1 MHKASDE
8 ALFYGDDVDK
18 AMAFELET
26 GMSRF
31 WTDKIASLDPYVPG
45 EQPQD
50 KKYIKLNTNE
60 SPYSP
65 SPKALQAMAAEVN
78 ESLRLYPDPNC
89 MSLKQSL
96 AEQYQLETNQV
107 FVGNGSDEV
116 LALAF
121 MGYFAAGKP
130 LAFADITYSFYKV
143 YAGLYGIEPKL
154 IPLNDGFDI
163 VAEDYQG
170 LDVSGVVVT
179 NPNAPT
185 GKALPLADI
194 EVILQAN
201 PDVVVLVDEAYVDF
215 GAQSAVSL
223 VNQYPNL
230 LVVQTMSKSRALAGI
245 RVGYAF
251 GHADL
256 IEGLERLKNSFNSYP
271 IDRIA
276 LAGATAAV
284 QDTAYLQE
292 ICDKTIATR
301 EYTVKA
307 LTELGYELLPSATNF
322 VFATHPDKSA
332 EQVYLSLK
340 EQGILV
346 RYFGNKP
353 RIGNYLRITI
363 GTDEEMQA
371 LIKALQA
378 L

>member
-1 MHKASDE
+1 
-8 ALFYGDDVDK
+8 
-18 AMAFELET
+18 
-26 GMSRF
+26 MSRF

-60 SPYSP
+60 SPYPP
-65 SPKALQAMAAEVN
+65 SPKALEAMASEVS
-78 ESLRLYPDPNC
+78 ERLRLYPDPNGVA
-89 MSLKQSL
+89 LKSAL
-96 AEQYQLETNQV
+96 ANHYQLEANQV

-121 MGYFAAGKP
+121 MGYFAGGKP

-143 YAGLYGIEPKL
+143 YAGLYSIEPKL
-154 IPLNDGFDI
+154 IPLNDHFDI
-163 VAEDYQG
+163 VPADYDN

-185 GKALPLADI
+185 GKALPLSDI
-194 EVILQAN
+194 ETILKAN

-223 VNQYPNL
+223 INHYPNL
-230 LVVQTMSKSRALAGI
+230 LVVQTLSKSRALAGI
-245 RVGYAF
+245 RVGYAL
-251 GHADL
+251 GHPDL

-276 LAGATAAV
+276 LVGATAAV
-284 QDTAYLQE
+284 EDDGYLQD
-292 ICDKTIATR
+292 ICAKTIATR
-301 EYTVKA
+301 EQTVKDLNA
-307 LTELGYELLPSATNF
+307 LGFTIVPSATNF
-322 VFATHPDKSA
+322 VFVTHPDKDA
-332 EQVYLSLK
+332 EQIYLALK

-346 RYFGNKP
+346 RYFGKKP
-353 RIGNYLRITI
+353 RIGNHLRITI
-363 GTDEEMQA
+363 GTDDEMAA
-371 LIKALQA
+371 LIAALKT

>member
-1 MHKASDE
+1 
-8 ALFYGDDVDK
+8 
-18 AMAFELET
+18 
-26 GMSRF
+26 MSRF

-60 SPYSP
+60 SPYAP
-65 SPKALQAMAAEVN
+65 SSKALAAMAAEVS
-78 ESLRLYPDPNC
+78 ERLRLYPDPNG
-89 MSLKQSL
+89 SALKNAL
-96 AEQYQLETNQV
+96 AKSYQLEANQV

-121 MGYFAAGKP
+121 MGYFAGGKP
-130 LAFADITYSFYKV
+130 LAFADVTYSFYKV

-154 IPLNDGFDI
+154 IPLNENFDI
-163 VAEDYQG
+163 VPADYQN

-185 GKALPLADI
+185 GKALSLADI
-194 EVILQAN
+194 EFILKAN

-215 GAQSAVSL
+215 GAQSASIL
-223 VNQYPNL
+223 INQYPNL
-230 LVVQTMSKSRALAGI
+230 LVVQTLSKSRALAGI
-245 RVGYAF
+245 RVGYAL
-251 GHADL
+251 GHPEL

-271 IDRIA
+271 VDRIA

-284 QDTAYLQE
+284 EDEAYLKE

-301 EYTVKA
+301 EQTVKDLEA
-307 LTELGYELLPSATNF
+307 LGFNVLPSATNF
-322 VFATHPDKSA
+322 VFATHPDKNA
-332 EQVYLSLK
+332 EKIYLALK
-340 EQGILV
+340 DQGILV
-346 RYFGNKP
+346 RFFGSNKP

-363 GTDEEMQA
+363 GTDEEMAA
-371 LIKALQA
+371 LTAALKT

>member
-1 MHKASDE
+1 
-8 ALFYGDDVDK
+8 
-18 AMAFELET
+18 
-26 GMSRF
+26 MSRF

-50 KKYIKLNTNE
+50 KQYIKLNTNE

-65 SPKALQAMAAEVN
+65 SEKSLQAMMDQVSER
-78 ESLRLYPDPNC
+78 LRLYPDPNC
-89 MSLKQSL
+89 QSLKNAL
-96 AEQYQLETNQV
+96 ATSCGLAPEQV

-154 IPLNDGFDI
+154 IPLTDSFDI
-163 VAEDYQG
+163 DVADYQD
-170 LDVSGVVVT
+170 LDVSGVVIT

-194 EVILQAN
+194 ERVLQAN

-215 GAQSAVSL
+215 GAQSATQL

-230 LVVQTMSKSRALAGI
+230 LVVQTLSKSRALAGI

-251 GHADL
+251 GHKDL

-284 QDTAYLQE
+284 EDTEYLAK
-292 ICDKTIATR
+292 ICEKTIATR
-301 EYTVKA
+301 ETTVTA
-307 LTELGYELLPSATNF
+307 LQALGFEVIPSATNF
-322 VFATHPDKSA
+322 VFVSHADKA
-332 EQVYLSLK
+332 AKDIYLALK
-340 EQGILV
+340 DQGILV
-346 RYFGNKP
+346 RYFGEKP
-353 RIGNYLRITI
+353 RIGNHLRITI
-363 GTDEEMQA
+363 GTDEEMSA
-371 LIKALQA
+371 LIAALKT

>member
-1 MHKASDE
+1 
-8 ALFYGDDVDK
+8 
-18 AMAFELET
+18 
-26 GMSRF
+26 MSRF

-60 SPYSP
+60 SPYPP
-65 SPKALQAMAAEVN
+65 SPKAIAAMEKEVG

-89 MSLKQSL
+89 MMLKKAL
-96 AEQYQLETNQV
+96 AENYQLDVNQV

-121 MGYFAAGKP
+121 MGYFADGKP

-154 IPLNDGFDI
+154 IPLSDSFDI
-163 VAEDYQG
+163 VPSDYKN

-185 GKALPLADI
+185 GKALVLDDI
-194 EVILQAN
+194 ELILQAN
-201 PDVVVLVDEAYVDF
+201 PNVVVLVDEAYVDF
-215 GAQSAVSL
+215 GAQSAASL
-223 VNQYPNL
+223 VNQYANL
-230 LVVQTMSKSRALAGI
+230 LVVQTLSKSRALAGI
-245 RVGYAF
+245 RVGYAL
-251 GHADL
+251 GHPDL

-276 LAGATAAV
+276 LAGATTAIE
-284 QDTAYLQE
+284 DTGYLKVLS
-292 ICDKTIATR
+292 DKTITTR
-301 EYTVKA
+301 EESVKA
-307 LTELGYELLPSATNF
+307 LKGLGFEVVPSATNF
-322 VFATHPDKSA
+322 VFVSHPEKSA
-332 EQVYLSLK
+332 ESLYLALK

-346 RYFGNKP
+346 RYFGQKP

-363 GTDEEMQA
+363 GTDEEMSA
-371 LIKALQA
+371 LITALKAL
-378 L
+378 

>member
-1 MHKASDE
+1 
-8 ALFYGDDVDK
+8 
-18 AMAFELET
+18 
-26 GMSRF
+26 MSRF

-50 KKYIKLNTNE
+50 KQYIKLNTNE

-65 SPKALQAMAAEVN
+65 SEKSLQAMMDQVSER
-78 ESLRLYPDPNC
+78 LRLYPDPNC
-89 MSLKQSL
+89 QSLKNAL
-96 AEQYQLETNQV
+96 ATSYGLAPEQV

-154 IPLNDGFDI
+154 IPLTDSFDI
-163 VAEDYQG
+163 DVADYQD
-170 LDVSGVVVT
+170 LDVSGVVIT

-194 EVILQAN
+194 ERVLQAN

-215 GAQSAVSL
+215 GAQSATQL

-230 LVVQTMSKSRALAGI
+230 LVVQTLSKSRALAGI

-251 GHADL
+251 GHKDL

-284 QDTAYLQE
+284 EDTEYLAE
-292 ICDKTIATR
+292 ICEKTIATR
-301 EYTVKA
+301 ETTVTA
-307 LTELGYELLPSATNF
+307 LQALGFEVIPSATNF
-322 VFATHPDKSA
+322 VFVSHADKA
-332 EQVYLSLK
+332 AKDIYLALK
-340 EQGILV
+340 DQGILV
-346 RYFGNKP
+346 RYFGEKP
-353 RIGNYLRITI
+353 RIGNHLRITI
-363 GTDEEMQA
+363 GTDEEMSA
-371 LIKALQA
+371 LIAALKT

>member
-1 MHKASDE
+1 
-8 ALFYGDDVDK
+8 
-18 AMAFELET
+18 
-26 GMSRF
+26 MSRF

-60 SPYSP
+60 SPYAP
-65 SPKALQAMAAEVN
+65 SPKALAAMQEQVS
-78 ESLRLYPDPNC
+78 ERLRLYPDPNC
-89 MSLKQSL
+89 VTLKS
-96 AEQYQLETNQV
+96 AVAKSYQLDANQV

-121 MGYFAAGKP
+121 MGYFVGDKP

-143 YAGLYGIEPKL
+143 YAGLYSIEPKL
-154 IPLNDGFDI
+154 IPLDDDFNI
-163 VAEDYQG
+163 VTADYQN
-170 LDVSGVVVT
+170 LDVAGVVVT

-194 EVILQAN
+194 EAILSAN

-215 GAQSAVSL
+215 GAQSAATL

-230 LVVQTMSKSRALAGI
+230 LVVQTLSKSRALAGI
-245 RVGYAF
+245 RVGYAL
-251 GHADL
+251 GHPDL

-284 QDTAYLQE
+284 EDETYLKE

-301 EYTVKA
+301 EQSVKDLTALGFTV
-307 LTELGYELLPSATNF
+307 LPSATNF
-322 VFATHPDKSA
+322 VFVTHPEKNA
-332 EQVYLSLK
+332 ETIYLALK

-346 RYFGNKP
+346 RFFGSNKP

-363 GTDEEMQA
+363 GTDAEMAA
-371 LIKALQA
+371 LTNALKV
-378 L
+378 LLS

>member
-1 MHKASDE
+1 
-8 ALFYGDDVDK
+8 
-18 AMAFELET
+18 
-26 GMSRF
+26 MSRF

-50 KKYIKLNTNE
+50 KQYIKLNTNE

-65 SPKALQAMAAEVN
+65 SPKALAAMTEQVS
-78 ESLRLYPDPNC
+78 EKLRLYPDPNC
-89 MSLKQSL
+89 QTLKNAL
-96 AEQYQLETNQV
+96 ATTYSVKPNQV

-121 MGYFAAGKP
+121 MGYFTGDKP

-143 YAGLYGIEPKL
+143 YANLYDIKPQL
-154 IPLNDGFDI
+154 IPLTDTFDI
-163 VAEDYQG
+163 DPSDYEN

-185 GKALPLADI
+185 GKALPLSDI
-194 EVILQAN
+194 EKILQAN

-215 GAQSAVSL
+215 GAESAVTL
-223 VNQYPNL
+223 VDQYPNL
-230 LVVQTMSKSRALAGI
+230 LVVQTFSKSRALAGI
-245 RVGYAF
+245 RVGYAI
-251 GHADL
+251 GHPDL
-256 IEGLERLKNSFNSYP
+256 IDGLERLKNSFNSYP

-284 QDTAYLQE
+284 EDGKYLQE

-301 EYTVKA
+301 SWAV
-307 LTELGYELLPSATNF
+307 TELEKLGFEVLPSATNF
-322 VFATHPDKSA
+322 VFVTHPERSA
-332 EQVYLSLK
+332 EALYLNLK

-363 GTDEEMQA
+363 GTDEEMAA
-371 LIKALQA
+371 LISALK
-378 L
+378 

>member
-1 MHKASDE
+1 
-8 ALFYGDDVDK
+8 
-18 AMAFELET
+18 
-26 GMSRF
+26 MSRF

-60 SPYSP
+60 SPYAP
-65 SPKALQAMAAEVN
+65 SSKALAAMAAEVS
-78 ESLRLYPDPNC
+78 ERLRLYPDPNG
-89 MSLKQSL
+89 SALKNAL
-96 AEQYQLETNQV
+96 AKSYQLEANQV

-121 MGYFAAGKP
+121 MGYFAGGKP
-130 LAFADITYSFYKV
+130 LAFADVTYSFYKV

-154 IPLNDGFDI
+154 IPLNENFDI
-163 VAEDYQG
+163 VPADYQN

-185 GKALPLADI
+185 GKALSLADI
-194 EVILQAN
+194 EFILKAN

-215 GAQSAVSL
+215 GAQSASTL
-223 VNQYPNL
+223 INQYPNL
-230 LVVQTMSKSRALAGI
+230 LVVQTLSKSRALAGI
-245 RVGYAF
+245 RVGYAL
-251 GHADL
+251 GHPEL

-271 IDRIA
+271 VDRIA

-284 QDTAYLQE
+284 EDEAYLKE

-301 EYTVKA
+301 EQTVKDLEA
-307 LTELGYELLPSATNF
+307 LGFNVLPSATNF
-322 VFATHPDKSA
+322 VFATHPDKNA
-332 EQVYLSLK
+332 EQIYLALK

-346 RYFGNKP
+346 RFFGSNKP

-363 GTDEEMQA
+363 GTDEEMAA
-371 LIKALQA
+371 LTAALKAL
-378 L
+378 

>member
-1 MHKASDE
+1 
-8 ALFYGDDVDK
+8 
-18 AMAFELET
+18 
-26 GMSRF
+26 MSRF

-60 SPYSP
+60 SPYPP
-65 SPKALQAMAAEVN
+65 SPKAIAAMQAEVG
-78 ESLRLYPDPNC
+78 ERLRLYPDPNGQ
-89 MSLKQSL
+89 MLKNAL
-96 AEQYQLETNQV
+96 AESYGLQANQV

-121 MGYFAAGKP
+121 MGYFASDKP

-143 YAGLYGIEPKL
+143 YANLYGITANI
-154 IPLNDGFDI
+154 IPLNDDFDI
-163 VAEDYQG
+163 VPSDYDN

-185 GKALPLADI
+185 GKALPLSDI
-194 EVILQAN
+194 EYILNAN
-201 PDVVVLVDEAYVDF
+201 QDVVVLVDEAYVDF
-215 GAQSAVSL
+215 GAQSAASL

-245 RVGYAF
+245 RVGYAL
-251 GHADL
+251 GHPDL

-276 LAGATAAV
+276 LVGATAAV
-284 QDTAYLQE
+284 QDAEYLAE

-301 EYTVKA
+301 EWTVA
-307 LTELGYELLPSATNF
+307 ELEKLGFVVLPSATNF
-322 VFATHPDKSA
+322 VFVTHPERDA
-332 EQVYLSLK
+332 EPLYLSLK

-346 RYFGNKP
+346 RYFGKKP
-353 RIGNYLRITI
+353 RIGDYLRITI
-363 GTDEEMQA
+363 GTDEEMAA
-371 LIKALQA
+371 LIAAL
-378 L
+378 

>member
-1 MHKASDE
+1 
-8 ALFYGDDVDK
+8 
-18 AMAFELET
+18 
-26 GMSRF
+26 MSRF

-60 SPYSP
+60 SPYPP
-65 SPKALQAMAAEVN
+65 SPKAIAAMQAEVG
-78 ESLRLYPDPNC
+78 ERLRLYPDPNGQ
-89 MSLKQSL
+89 MLKNAL
-96 AEQYQLETNQV
+96 AEAYGLQANQV

-121 MGYFAAGKP
+121 MGYFAGDKP

-143 YAGLYGIEPKL
+143 YANLYGITPNI
-154 IPLNDGFDI
+154 IPLNDDFDI
-163 VAEDYQG
+163 VPSDYDN

-185 GKALPLADI
+185 GKALPLSDI
-194 EVILQAN
+194 EHILNAN
-201 PDVVVLVDEAYVDF
+201 QDVVVLVDEAYVDF

-245 RVGYAF
+245 RVGYAL
-251 GHADL
+251 GHPDL

-276 LAGATAAV
+276 LVGATAAV
-284 QDTAYLQE
+284 QDAEYLAE

-301 EYTVKA
+301 EWTVA
-307 LTELGYELLPSATNF
+307 ELEKLGFVVLPSATNF
-322 VFATHPDKSA
+322 VFVTHPERDA
-332 EQVYLSLK
+332 ESLYLSLK

-346 RYFGNKP
+346 RYFGKKP
-353 RIGNYLRITI
+353 RIGDYLRITI
-363 GTDEEMQA
+363 GTDEEMTA
-371 LIKALQA
+371 LIAAL
-378 L
+378 

>member
-1 MHKASDE
+1 MKSTEHS
-8 ALFYGDDVDK
+8 
-18 AMAFELET
+18 
-26 GMSRF
+26 MSRF
-31 WTDKIASLDPYVPG
+31 WTDKISSLDPYVPG

-65 SPKALQAMAAEVN
+65 SPKALSAMAAQVS

-89 MSLKQSL
+89 MTLKNAL
-96 AEQYQLETNQV
+96 AKSYQLNSNQV

-121 MGYFAAGKP
+121 MGYFAGGKP

-143 YAGLYGIEPKL
+143 YAGLYGIEAKL
-154 IPLNDGFDI
+154 IPLNESFDI
-163 VAEDYQG
+163 VPTDYQN

-185 GKALPLADI
+185 GKALPLTDI
-194 EVILQAN
+194 EYILKAN

-215 GAQSAVSL
+215 GAQSAAAL

-230 LVVQTMSKSRALAGI
+230 LVVQTLSKSRALAGI
-245 RVGYAF
+245 RVGYAL
-251 GHADL
+251 GHPEL

-284 QDTAYLQE
+284 EDNAYLQD
-292 ICDKTIATR
+292 ICQRTIATR
-301 EYTVKA
+301 ERSIKELEA
-307 LTELGYELLPSATNF
+307 LGFNIVPSATNF
-322 VFATHPDKSA
+322 VFATHPEKDA
-332 EQVYLSLK
+332 EAIYLALK

-346 RYFGNKP
+346 RYFGKKP
-353 RIGNYLRITI
+353 RIGNHLRITI
-363 GTDEEMQA
+363 GTDEEMDA
-371 LIKALQA
+371 LIVALKS

>member
-1 MHKASDE
+1 MEHS
-8 ALFYGDDVDK
+8 
-18 AMAFELET
+18 
-26 GMSRF
+26 MSRF

-60 SPYSP
+60 SPYAP
-65 SPKALQAMAAEVN
+65 SSKALAAMAAEVS
-78 ESLRLYPDPNC
+78 ERLRLYPDPNG
-89 MSLKQSL
+89 SALKNAL
-96 AEQYQLETNQV
+96 AKSYQLEANQV

-121 MGYFAAGKP
+121 MGYFAGGKP
-130 LAFADITYSFYKV
+130 LAFADVTYSFYKV

-154 IPLNDGFDI
+154 ISLNDNFDI
-163 VAEDYQG
+163 VPADYQN

-185 GKALPLADI
+185 GKALSLADI
-194 EVILQAN
+194 EFILKAN

-215 GAQSAVSL
+215 GAQSASTL
-223 VNQYPNL
+223 INQYPNL
-230 LVVQTMSKSRALAGI
+230 LVVQTLSKSRALAGI
-245 RVGYAF
+245 RVGYAL
-251 GHADL
+251 GHPEL

-271 IDRIA
+271 VDRIA

-284 QDTAYLQE
+284 EDEAYLKE

-301 EYTVKA
+301 EQTIKDLEA
-307 LTELGYELLPSATNF
+307 LGFNVLPSATNF
-322 VFATHPDKSA
+322 VFVTHPDKNA
-332 EQVYLSLK
+332 EQIYLALK
-340 EQGILV
+340 DQGILV
-346 RYFGNKP
+346 RFFGSNKP

-363 GTDEEMQA
+363 GTDEEMAA
-371 LIKALQA
+371 LTAALKT

>member
-1 MHKASDE
+1 
-8 ALFYGDDVDK
+8 
-18 AMAFELET
+18 
-26 GMSRF
+26 MSRY
-31 WTDKIASLDPYVPG
+31 WTNKIASLDPYVPG

-50 KKYIKLNTNE
+50 KQYIKLNTNE
-60 SPYSP
+60 SPYAP
-65 SPKALQAMAAEVN
+65 SPKAIAAMQAQV
-78 ESLRLYPDPNC
+78 SDDLRLYPDPNC
-89 MSLKQSL
+89 QELKNAL
-96 AEQYQLETNQV
+96 AQNYDLNADQV

-121 MGYFAAGKP
+121 MGYFSNGKP

-154 IPLNDGFDI
+154 IPLTDSFDI
-163 VAEDYQG
+163 EPSDYEN

-185 GKALPLADI
+185 GKALPLSDI
-194 EVILQAN
+194 ERILTAN

-223 VNQYPNL
+223 INRYPNL
-230 LVVQTMSKSRALAGI
+230 LVVQTLSKSRALAGI
-245 RVGYAF
+245 RVGYSL
-251 GHADL
+251 GHPDL

-284 QDTAYLQE
+284 EDDVYLKD
-292 ICDKTIATR
+292 ICAKTIKTR
-301 EYTVKA
+301 EHTVKELEA
-307 LTELGYELLPSATNF
+307 LGFNIIPSSTNF
-322 VFATHPDKSA
+322 VFVTHPEKSA
-332 EQVYLSLK
+332 ESLYLTLK

-353 RIGNYLRITI
+353 RIGEYLRITI
-363 GTDEEMQA
+363 GRDEEMAA
-371 LIKALQA
+371 LVEALKK

>member
-1 MHKASDE
+1 
-8 ALFYGDDVDK
+8 
-18 AMAFELET
+18 
-26 GMSRF
+26 MSRF

-60 SPYSP
+60 SPYAP
-65 SPKALQAMAAEVN
+65 SSKALAAMAAEVS
-78 ESLRLYPDPNC
+78 ERLRLYPDPNG
-89 MSLKQSL
+89 SALKNAL
-96 AEQYQLETNQV
+96 AKSYQLEANQV

-121 MGYFAAGKP
+121 MGYFAGGKP
-130 LAFADITYSFYKV
+130 LAFADVTYSFYKV

-154 IPLNDGFDI
+154 ISLNDNFDI
-163 VAEDYQG
+163 VPADYQN

-185 GKALPLADI
+185 GKALSLADI
-194 EVILQAN
+194 EFILKAN

-215 GAQSAVSL
+215 GAQSASTL
-223 VNQYPNL
+223 INQYPNL
-230 LVVQTMSKSRALAGI
+230 LVVQTLSKSRALAGI
-245 RVGYAF
+245 RVGYAL
-251 GHADL
+251 GHPEL

-271 IDRIA
+271 VDRIA

-284 QDTAYLQE
+284 EDEAYLKE

-301 EYTVKA
+301 EQSVKDLEA
-307 LTELGYELLPSATNF
+307 LGFNVLPSATNF
-322 VFATHPDKSA
+322 VFVTHPDKDA
-332 EQVYLSLK
+332 EQIYLALK

-346 RYFGNKP
+346 RFFGSNKP

-363 GTDEEMQA
+363 GTDEEMAA
-371 LIKALQA
+371 LTAALKT

>member
-1 MHKASDE
+1 
-8 ALFYGDDVDK
+8 
-18 AMAFELET
+18 
-26 GMSRF
+26 MSRF

-50 KKYIKLNTNE
+50 KQYIKLNTNE

-65 SPKALQAMAAEVN
+65 SPKALAAMTEQVS
-78 ESLRLYPDPNC
+78 EKLRLYPDPNC
-89 MSLKQSL
+89 QTLKNAL
-96 AEQYQLETNQV
+96 ATTYSVKPNQV

-121 MGYFAAGKP
+121 MGYFTGDKP

-143 YAGLYGIEPKL
+143 YANLYDIKPQL
-154 IPLNDGFDI
+154 IPLTDTFDI
-163 VAEDYQG
+163 APSDYEN

-185 GKALPLADI
+185 GKALPLSDI
-194 EVILQAN
+194 EKILQAN

-215 GAQSAVSL
+215 GAESAVTL
-223 VNQYPNL
+223 VDQYPNL
-230 LVVQTMSKSRALAGI
+230 LVVQTFSKSRALAGI
-245 RVGYAF
+245 RVGYAI
-251 GHADL
+251 GHPDL
-256 IEGLERLKNSFNSYP
+256 IDGLERLKNSFNSYP

-284 QDTAYLQE
+284 EDGKYLQE

-301 EYTVKA
+301 SWAV
-307 LTELGYELLPSATNF
+307 TELEKLGFEVLPSATNF
-322 VFATHPDKSA
+322 VFVTHPERSA
-332 EQVYLSLK
+332 EALYLNLK

-363 GTDEEMQA
+363 GTDEEMAA
-371 LIKALQA
+371 LISALK
-378 L
+378 

>member
-1 MHKASDE
+1 
-8 ALFYGDDVDK
+8 
-18 AMAFELET
+18 
-26 GMSRF
+26 MSRF

-60 SPYSP
+60 SPYAP
-65 SPKALQAMAAEVN
+65 SSKALAAMAAEVS
-78 ESLRLYPDPNC
+78 ERLRLYPDPNG
-89 MSLKQSL
+89 SALKNAL
-96 AEQYQLETNQV
+96 AKSYQLEANQV

-121 MGYFAAGKP
+121 MGYFAGGKP
-130 LAFADITYSFYKV
+130 LAFADVTYSFYKV

-154 IPLNDGFDI
+154 IPLNENFDI
-163 VAEDYQG
+163 VPADYQN

-185 GKALPLADI
+185 GKALSLADI
-194 EVILQAN
+194 EFILKAN

-215 GAQSAVSL
+215 GAQSASIL
-223 VNQYPNL
+223 INQYPNL
-230 LVVQTMSKSRALAGI
+230 LVVQTLSKSRALAGI
-245 RVGYAF
+245 RVGYAL
-251 GHADL
+251 GHPEL

-271 IDRIA
+271 VDRIA

-284 QDTAYLQE
+284 EDEAYLKE

-301 EYTVKA
+301 EQTVKDLEA
-307 LTELGYELLPSATNF
+307 LGFNVLPSATNF
-322 VFATHPDKSA
+322 VFVTHPDKNA
-332 EQVYLSLK
+332 EQIYLALK
-340 EQGILV
+340 DQGILV
-346 RYFGNKP
+346 RFFGSNKP

-363 GTDEEMQA
+363 GTDEEMAA
-371 LIKALQA
+371 LTAALKT